1 MEVRRVL
8 FRSADIAVCAANGDV
23 EKAIALAEAGFKQ
36 VGGLELVA
44 TLVLCGDLE
53 RRHHGG
59 RQAAIVFLDAGGHGV
74 EQQRCLHGLSGWD
87 QRRSDV
93 LDTLAPAVLVVC
105 VLCTFLSLAASF
117 PDCSQKSP
125 PFFLSPTQAHPAD
138 HTPS

>member
-1 MEVRRVL
+1 MATHAKSVESVGD
-8 FRSADIAVCAANGDV
+8 ADIAVCASNGDV

-87 QRRSDV
+87 QRRSEDR
-93 LDTLAPAVLVVC
+93 
-105 VLCTFLSLAASF
+105 
-117 PDCSQKSP
+117 KSTR
-125 PFFLSPTQAHPAD
+125 LNSSH
-138 HTPS
+138 

>member
-1 MEVRRVL
+1 MRISDWSSDVCSSDLGEERAVAEAVEVVDAEVVAAHAK
-8 FRSADIAVCAANGDV
+8 SVQGVGVADIAVCAANGDV

-87 QRRSDV
+87 QDR
-93 LDTLAPAVLVVC
+93 
-105 VLCTFLSLAASF
+105 
-117 PDCSQKSP
+117 KSTR
-125 PFFLSPTQAHPAD
+125 LNSSH
-138 HTPS
+138 